1 MPYLRQRQR
10 IPATG
15 KIGVR
20 LTTDQRDF
28 LLASPGLAREAAF
41 ALKRA
46 PVKKGKLEVRMGRGS
61 LDAMIAVAAA
71 AIPDLPPG
79 PAPRSLIEMRRSLNV
94 FVGYLENLSDRF
106 EDEEEQENLKPE
118 T

>member
-1 MPYLRQRQR
+1 MPYLRQLPR

-20 LTTDQRDF
+20 LTTDQRD
-28 LLASPGLAREAAF
+28 LILASPQLRREIAF

-46 PVKKGKLEVRMGRGS
+46 PVKKGKLEVRLVRAS
-61 LDAMIAVAAA
+61 LDAMILVVAA

-79 PAPRSLIEMRRSLNV
+79 PAPRALVEMRRSLNT
-94 FVGYLENLSDRF
+94 FVLYLEELSDRF
-106 EDEEEQENLKPE
+106 EEEDEG
-118 T
+118 